1 MRRTSDS
8 MLNQALSR
16 PYNSGRTFSVALMS
30 AHNHCRRSHLRH
42 MVYGSLGSVICWL
55 AHIAEQQAVHIV
67 ALMAC
72 RLAAGV
78 HSDAVCGA
86 RIVPVQSLR
95 ARVDTAG
102 ISS

>member
-30 AHNHCRRSHLRH
+30 AHSHCRRCHLRH
-42 MVYGSLGSVICWL
+42 MVYCSLGSVTFWL

-78 HSDAVCGA
+78 PIAVESGA
-86 RIVPVQSLR
+86 RIVPEQDPHACFYNAS
-95 ARVDTAG
+95 D
-102 ISS
+102 S

>member
-30 AHNHCRRSHLRH
+30 AHSHCRRCHLRH
-42 MVYGSLGSVICWL
+42 MVYCSLGSVTCWL

-67 ALMAC
+67 ALMAW
-72 RLAAGV
+72 RLAA
-78 HSDAVCGA
+78 AGA
-86 RIVPVQSLR
+86 IAGESGAPIVPAQDLTG
-95 ARVDTAG
+95 ALD
-102 ISS
+102 